1 MKIEKIKG
9 DGNRG
14 NVVFAAIRENEEGE
28 WIDVG
33 SIDLL
38 PEMGKREVQK
48 TYGSSFI
55 SWAKVNP
62 VKRIVPIKI
71 FEVVEA

>member
-38 PEMGKREVQK
+38 PEMVKEK
-48 TYGSSFI
+48 CKKLDDFII